1 MLTLCQYLHHTCCT
15 NLCLYTSSSS
25 SSWTSLSYHGLTS
38 PCFCLTSHV
47 LVKIKVSPCNSS
59 SSLSSAASSL
69 PSRLKQKRWGK
80 IQSAALQP
88 WTVADFSPLLPAS
101 GGRRLFRLWHH
112 GGRKS
117 FGSGCDSASIIFLH
131 YITSHSFNRCS
142 FFQGN
147 LQSVHSSNYSFYLV
161 RFDCF

>member
-25 SSWTSLSYHGLTS
+25 SSWTFLSYHGLTS

-69 PSRLKQKRWGK
+69 LPVWSKNAEGKFRVQLCSPERWLTSPPCCRLQEAGGC
-80 IQSAALQP
+80 
-88 WTVADFSPLLPAS
+88 S
-101 GGRRLFRLWHH
+101 GCDITR
-112 GGRKS
+112 GRKS

-131 YITSHSFNRCS
+131 CITSHPFNWCA
-142 FFQGN
+142 FIK
-147 LQSVHSSNYSFYLV
+147 LQFLSS
-161 RFDCF
+161 